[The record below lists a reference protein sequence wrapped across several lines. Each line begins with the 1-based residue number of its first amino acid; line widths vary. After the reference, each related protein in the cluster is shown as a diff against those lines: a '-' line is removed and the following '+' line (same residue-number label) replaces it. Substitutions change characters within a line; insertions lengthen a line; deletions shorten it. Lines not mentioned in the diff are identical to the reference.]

1 MNIIAFFNNKGGVGK
16 TTLLYHLAWMY
27 ADLGKRVLVADLDPQ
42 ANVTS
47 MFLPEPK
54 LEALWNPDHTQEESV
69 IAPLTPIIRGIGDI
83 GPTPT
88 QKISHNLQL
97 IPGDLNLCNF
107 ESNLSD
113 AWGKC
118 LDGKEPA
125 FRVTSSLY
133 RIIRQAAGDFL
144 ADLVLVDVG
153 PNFGAINRA
162 ALISA
167 DAVVIPVAP
176 DLFSIQGLRNLGP
189 TLQSWRTEWKKRLE
203 ENPASDLLLPA
214 ARMKPLGYVV
224 LQFGIRDSRPVAAY
238 DQWARRIPSTFREKV
253 LGLAPDGAET
263 PATDANCLGL
273 LKHYRSL
280 MPMAMEARKPMFHL
294 KSADGAIGAHTHA
307 VKDCENDFR
316 RLAEEILSRLDA
328 TEERPREAAT
338 RCGSSAAAR
347 DEAGCPPRP

>member
-1 MNIIAFFNNKGGVGK
+1 MNIVAFFNNKGGVGK

-27 ADLGKRVLVADLDPQ
+27 ADLGKRVLVADFDPQ

-83 GPTPT
+83 DPTPT
-88 QKISHNLQL
+88 QKICRNLRL
-97 IPGDLNLCNF
+97 IPGDLNLSNF

-113 AWGKC
+113 AWGDC

-125 FRVTSSLY
+125 FRITSSLY
-133 RIIRQAAGDFL
+133 RIIKQAAGEFD
-144 ADLVLVDVG
+144 ADLVLIDVG

-162 ALISA
+162 ALICA

-189 TLQSWRTEWKKRLE
+189 TLKKWRTEWNKRLVE
-203 ENPASDLLLPA
+203 KPPFDLPLPA
-214 ARMKPLGYVV
+214 ATMSPLGYVV

-238 DQWARRIPSTFREKV
+238 DQWAKRIPGTFREKV
-253 LGLAPDGAET
+253 LELPADGAASPESD
-263 PATDANCLGL
+263 PNCLGL

-280 MPMAMEARKPMFHL
+280 MPMAMEARKPIFHL
-294 KSADGAIGAHTHA
+294 KAADGAIGAHTSA
-307 VKDCENDFR
+307 VKACERDFEELAR
-316 RLAEEILSRLDA
+316 RITLKL
-328 TEERPREAAT
+328 EAA
-338 RCGSSAAAR
+338 GLEPVAAP
-347 DEAGCPPRP
+347 G